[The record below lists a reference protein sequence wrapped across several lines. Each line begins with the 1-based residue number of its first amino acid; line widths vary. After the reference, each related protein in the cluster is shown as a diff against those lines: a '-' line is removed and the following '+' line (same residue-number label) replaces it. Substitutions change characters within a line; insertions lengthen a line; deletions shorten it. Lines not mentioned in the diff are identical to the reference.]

1 MSITALFFIEGAV
14 VGMAISAAILF
25 FMWASDL
32 RDRDR
37 RAEVLKVEAY
47 DSGYMDGYEAGGR
60 FRFRERCQIERRC
73 RQLEK
78 QITELQDDNEAQV

>member
-14 VGMAISAAILF
+14 VGMAISAAIMFCL
-25 FMWASDL
+25 WASDL

-47 DSGYMDGYEAGGR
+47 EKGFDEGYEAGGR

-78 QITELQDDNEAQV
+78 QIREGIDD

>member
-37 RAEVLKVEAY
+37 KEKTIEEKAY
-47 DSGYMDGYEAGGR
+47 DKGFDDGYEVGGR
-60 FRFRERCQIERRC
+60 MRFRERCQIARRC
-73 RQLEK
+73 RELEK
-78 QITELQDDNEAQV
+78 MIMETRDD